1 MANTGPEQNLDAG
14 NGNDS
19 NEGKEL
25 VGMLLQYDVVG
36 QQYV

>member
-1 MANTGPEQNLDAG
+1 MANTGPDQNLDAS

-25 VGMLLQYDVVG
+25 VGMLL
-36 QQYV
+36 